1 MIIDFGTFSD
11 NEAWELLIKNTDL
24 SQRMAKKFLDS
35 IPNNFSNKKS
45 ERIDFEITA
54 EGFLFFIVSAKDRL
68 LQEIN
73 KKFPNSLPDR
83 CVTWDRL
90 KHNINED
97 LNPQFADIKKMI
109 DDSFKPPEY
118 VSSLSNGKPILEWK
132 RDNSWLWEI
141 NRLRNNI
148 AHNNILNQAV
158 YRVLGSDTQSSPNL
172 IMWIKDEQVTH
183 GTHPGIRTLEIED
196 SSTYF
201 KECYDKFEKLKTN
214 VRACMQ

>member
-11 NEAWELLIKNTDL
+11 NEAWELLTKNTDL

-35 IPNNFSNKKS
+35 MPNNFSNKKS

-73 KKFPNSLPDR
+73 KKFPNSFPDYR
-83 CVTWDRL
+83 VKWDRL

-97 LNPQFADIKKMI
+97 LNPQFADIKKLM

-118 VSSLSNGKPILEWK
+118 VISSNGEIISEWK

-141 NRLRNNI
+141 NELRNNI
-148 AHNNILNQAV
+148 AHRNILNQAV

-172 IMWIKDEQVTH
+172 IMRIKDEQVTH

-196 SSTYF
+196 PRTYF
-201 KECYDKFEKLKTN
+201 KKCYDKFEKLKTD
-214 VRACMQ
+214 VRACMK